1 MKSLE
6 MINTGV
12 SNIINTYSQD
22 LFFCKFKTIK
32 DPINASYETRFK
44 SSEAVVFKGMFLLI
58 SPEEVVEVEGVN
70 IFDKNSYAKV
80 YTLESFKFEHGD
92 LVRVHDDFYSILGVQ
107 KSFKE
112 GLNYSTLVLRGACWV

>member
-80 YTLESFKFEHGD
+80 YTLENFKFEHGD

-112 GLNYSTLVLRGACWV
+112 GLNYSTLVLRGSC